1 MDFYF
6 FLGCPVL
13 PMTFVK
19 QIQKTQRKKVVDFNN
34 AQAAAKKDV
43 ERTFE
48 ILQGTTLSLHD
59 HI

>member
-6 FLGCPVL
+6 FRTPSS
-13 PMTFVK
+13 FIVK

-43 ERTFE
+43 ERTFR
-48 ILQGTTLSLHD
+48 ILQGTTLTLA
-59 HI
+59 